1 MFSLLFL
8 GLIRPKILFAT
19 SMELVKETK
28 QLLTHKDVL
37 LAATWRYM
45 VQAIWLFFPPI
56 LFLLLAHFCFW
67 HVLQGKDLMV
77 LALEDRKYI
86 ISPVFLCFILALI
99 FWVIV
104 TWYSTR
110 IVAKAK
116 EFQEPD
122 RHAIWKIFL
131 VQTPRVLAFT
141 CITIILLAFF
151 QLENSPHPELPVW
164 LCYCLLALSY
174 GWYYGIYKFWE
185 WLLLQRKM
193 SKQRWLQFLHQVR
206 LSAYVILASSILSA
220 VLIKTFASLIL
231 FLLGLQVGLVLL
243 LILRRE
249 IDAANKT
256 DTIPGPGNGS
266 VITPRSP
273 VWKKMRFIIWH
284 KEDREYFR
292 LFQWVSFLGVVV
304 YIITIS
310 SLKVAITVGSFP
322 FLLLA
327 FGVLLGIG
335 NIITTVSVLARFN
348 FHMLF
353 FLFSLLLGKF
363 VDPHFTNI
371 KKKENLSVLFSERQ
385 DIRDYFINWVN
396 NPERKK
402 ILADSTVKKFPVY
415 FVIANGGASRSG
427 YWVASVLSKLQDTT
441 EGKFANHLFCL
452 SGASGGS
459 VGNSTF
465 FNLLRTKDELLKK
478 DSSPMRYWNASTRY
492 LESDFLSF
500 TLGRLLGRDIFR
512 HTVPAFKRYTKDRAD
527 ALAYSLERA
536 PGPNC
541 FLSNS
546 FATPFSS
553 FVTQKKDSNYSLP
566 VICINTTRMQDG
578 SPGVISNISINDK
591 KNYFNRRIDVLS
603 LLRDEGKDKDEDMKL
618 STAVV
623 LGASFP
629 YLSPAGR
636 IDSKAC
642 DTCELTTHYFVDGGY
657 FDNSGAGIVNEM
669 LIAINSIMRTEPGLV
684 PYAEKLDFHVLHIT
698 NNDFKASRLH
708 RINPFTNDILSPVQT
723 ILGSYGTQTLVND
736 QRLKNFLSSLYG
748 DTTHYINI
756 DLYSGNYDNKFSMNW
771 VISDFQRKKMNEK
784 LMTNTIFR
792 KECDKMRHWR
802 F

>member
-1 MFSLLFL
+1 
-8 GLIRPKILFAT
+8 
-19 SMELVKETK
+19 MELVKETK
-28 QLLTHKDVL
+28 QLLNHKDVL

-77 LALEDRKYI
+77 LALEDKRHI
-86 ISPVFLCFILALI
+86 VSPVFLCFILALI

-116 EFQEPD
+116 DFQDPD
-122 RHAIWKIFL
+122 RHTIWKIFL

-151 QLENSPHPELPVW
+151 QLENSPHPEMPTW
-164 LCYCLLALSY
+164 LCYCLLAVSY
-174 GWYYGIYKFWE
+174 VWYYGIYKFWE
-185 WLLLQRKM
+185 WVLLPRQL
-193 SKQRWLQFLHQVR
+193 SKQKWLAFLHNVR
-206 LSAYVILASSILSA
+206 LSTYIILGSSIVSA
-220 VLIKTFASLIL
+220 VVIKSFASVVL

-249 IDAANKT
+249 IDAANKVYE
-256 DTIPGPGNGS
+256 IPGTGAGGS
-266 VITPRSP
+266 IVTTRSRLFR
-273 VWKKMRFIIWH
+273 KMRYIIWH

-292 LFQWVSFLGVVV
+292 LFQWVSFAGVVV
-304 YIITIS
+304 YIITIN
-310 SLKVAITVGSFP
+310 SLKVAITIGSFP

-335 NIITTVSVLARFN
+335 NIITTISVFARFN

-371 KKKENLSVLFSERQ
+371 KKKENPSVLFRNRQ
-385 DIRDYFINWVN
+385 DIREYFINWIN

-402 ILADSTVKKFPVY
+402 ILEDSTVKKFPVY

-441 EGKFANHLFCL
+441 SGTFSKHLFCL

-459 VGNSTF
+459 VGNATF
-465 FNLLRTKDELLKK
+465 FNLLRTKNELARH
-478 DSSPMRYWNASTRY
+478 DTSSMRYWNAATRY
-492 LESDFLSF
+492 LESDFLSY

-512 HTVPAFKRYTKDRAD
+512 HTVPAFKKYTHDRAD
-527 ALAYSLERA
+527 ALAYSMEKA
-536 PGPNC
+536 PGENC

-553 FVTQKKDSNYSLP
+553 FITQKKDSSYSLP

-578 SPGVISNISINDK
+578 SPGVISNITINDR
-591 KNYFNRRIDVLS
+591 KNYFNHRIDVLS
-603 LLRDEGKDKDEDMKL
+603 LLRDEGKNKDEDMKL

-642 DTCELTTHYFVDGGY
+642 DTCDRSTHYFVDGGY

-669 LIAINSIMRTEPGLV
+669 LIAIQTIIRTEPQLV
-684 PYAEKLDFHVLHIT
+684 PYAGKLDFHVLHIT
-698 NNDFKASRLH
+698 NNDFKENRLH

-736 QRLKNFLSSLYG
+736 QRLKNFLSSMYG

-771 VISDFQRKKMNEK
+771 VISDFQRKKMDEK
-784 LMTNTIFR
+784 LMSNVIFKR
-792 KECDKMRHWR
+792 ECEKMRHWKQ
-802 F
+802 